1 MRQSF
6 SRTLFFMLFFMLGML
21 QTASQAGTKVVQS
34 WAAPGAG
41 NYSFKHLLTL
51 CVTKDQGNRQMVENQ
66 MAFEIKRGNP
76 FQSYNVL
83 TESDL
88 MNKDQAREKIK
99 KMGFDGAVVM
109 RLLGAKDKVTYVAG
123 FYPPY
128 YGTFWG
134 YYSWAW
140 ADVYSSDY
148 VYTDK
153 IFQVETTIY
162 SITDDKLL
170 WTSVTETTNPD
181 SLPDLVEGVAKAI
194 RKVMTKRGLIK

>member
-1 MRQSF
+1 MRLRSF
-6 SRTLFFMLFFMLGML
+6 LCVLFLILFGIPSVLPEVW
-21 QTASQAGTKVVQS
+21 AGTKVIQS

-41 NYSFKHLLTL
+41 NYKFQHLLTI
-51 CVTKDQGNRQMVENQ
+51 CVTKDLGNRQMVENQ

-88 MNKDQAREKIK
+88 LNKDQAKEKIQ

-123 FYPPY
+123 YYPPY

-140 ADVYSSDY
+140 TGVYGPEY

-194 RKVMTKRGLIK
+194 RKVMTKRGLIH